1 LLNQLN
7 SKTTRLKKAQIHIAV
22 LILILFSLSACN
34 HTNKVEKRGGYL
46 LVKNTIK
53 NRNSYL
59 PSDELEGF
67 IQQNSLTGRLAPYFR
82 PGIFFYENS
91 LKGKETKFKLFQRKS
106 LGRKPI
112 ILDSL
117 LASITTEKLNI
128 YLKNKGFYHANVTKE
143 IKYRRNTAKVTYH
156 ITSGEPCIVEKFDFV
171 VADSIMLSYILA
183 DAENGKLRKGMIY
196 DTYFLDDE
204 RDRIA
209 NMLRNNSYFNFSL
222 SDIFYI
228 VDTSNNGYKAT
239 VELHTKKIKIE
250 IPGSSDS
257 SNWIQHPRF
266 YINNI
271 YITPNAGIAS
281 NNQLYD
287 TLAYHY
293 YPNKKD
299 TIGKTLYIL
308 NSNNLLLKPSFLSS
322 CLKFAP
328 GDAYNQLATNQTY
341 KKFISQSIIGSAN
354 INMAVHNPD
363 TASPLEKQWIDCNI
377 RLSRNKL
384 FAFNIGSEGTNSAG
398 RFGMGLNTSIQNRNL
413 FRGAEVI
420 SLKLRTSAEIQGS
433 LSNTSLGS
441 DKYFLIF
448 NTLEAGAELSID
460 FPRIL
465 LPYRSKFSSNLQK
478 GLTSVSAGLGF
489 EYRPE
494 YKRKITTA
502 GWSYKWN
509 QGELIKHIFTPVEL
523 NYVNIETS
531 TAFQLYLDTLTDPQ
545 YKSQYTDHLLTMIRY
560 SFILSNVGITK
571 LTNQFFLRINAETS
585 GNMPYFFDKLANN
598 PLTSDGY
605 YERFGVRYSQ
615 YVRFDVDYRKYW
627 KLKYDNTL
635 VFRIIGGIALPYGNS
650 ASIPFEKSF
659 WLGGANDMRGWRLRS
674 LGPGG
679 YASSDQNYDKTGDIL
694 IQSSIEQRFPI
705 YSFLLG
711 SLFID
716 AGNVW
721 LREKSDDFPN
731 GEFKLNSFYKQIA
744 MDMGIGFRFDF
755 SFFIFRIDA
764 AVPFYNPALDD
775 KWFNTNDF
783 RFNKA
788 IWNFGIGYPF

>member
-1 LLNQLN
+1 M
-7 SKTTRLKKAQIHIAV
+7 KKARIHIIL
-22 LILILFSLSACN
+22 LILVLFSLSACY
-34 HTNKVEKRGGYL
+34 HTNKVEQRGGYI

-53 NRNSYL
+53 NRNAYL

-67 IQQNSLTGRLAPYFR
+67 IQQSSLPGRLAPYIR

-106 LGRKPI
+106 FGKKPI
-112 ILDSL
+112 ILDTL
-117 LASITTEKLNI
+117 LAQVSTDKLKI

-143 IKYRRNTAKVTYH
+143 IKCKHNTASVIYH
-156 ITSGEPCIVEKFDFV
+156 INSGEPCIVDKFEYNVPDTV
-171 VADSIMLSYILA
+171 MLAYILA

-209 NMLRNNSYFNFSL
+209 SMLKNNSYFNFSL
-222 SDIFYI
+222 SDIYYV
-228 VDTSNNGYKAT
+228 VDTMNAGYSAT
-239 VELHTKKIKIE
+239 VELHTKKIKVNV
-250 IPGSSDS
+250 PGSGDS
-257 SNWIQHPRF
+257 TKKIQHPRF

-271 YITPNAGIAS
+271 YITPNASIIS
-281 NNQLYD
+281 NVEHYD
-287 TLAYHY
+287 TLAYSY
-293 YPNKKD
+293 LQSKAD
-299 TIGKTLYIL
+299 SVAKTLYIL
-308 NSNNLLLKPSFLSS
+308 HNNDISLKPSFLLS
-322 CLKFAP
+322 CLKLAP
-328 GDAYNQLATNQTY
+328 GDAYNQLAANQTY
-341 KKFISQSIIGSAN
+341 KKLINQGIIGSAN
-354 INMAVHNPD
+354 INMVVYNPD
-363 TASPLEKQWIDCNI
+363 TLSPLEKQWIDCNI
-377 RLSRNKL
+377 RLVRNKL

-433 LSNTSLGS
+433 LNNGS
-441 DKYFLIF
+441 QNSEKYFLIF
-448 NTLEAGAELSID
+448 NTLEGGAEVSID

-465 LPYRSKFSSNLQK
+465 LPYHPKYNQNLHQ
-478 GLTSVSAGLGF
+478 GLTSVSAGIGF

-494 YKRKITTA
+494 YKRNISTA
-502 GWSYKWN
+502 AWSYKWN
-509 QGELIKHIFTPVEL
+509 QGERIKHVFTPIEL
-523 NYVNIETS
+523 NYVNISTS
-531 TAFQLYLDTLTDPQ
+531 QAFQLHLDTLTDPQ

-560 SFILSNVGITK
+560 SFILSNIGITK
-571 LTNQFFLRINAETS
+571 ENDQFFLRLNAETS
-585 GNMPYFFDKLANN
+585 GNIPYLFDNIANN
-598 PLTSDGY
+598 PVTSEGY

-615 YVRFDVDYRKYW
+615 FIRFDADFRKYW
-627 KLKYDNTL
+627 KLKFGNTL
-635 VFRIIGGIALPYGNS
+635 VFRIMGGLALPYGNS
-650 ASIPFEKSF
+650 VSIPFEKSF

-674 LGPGG
+674 LGPGA
-679 YASSDQNYDKTGDIL
+679 YAASDKNYDKTGDIL
-694 IQSSIEQRFPI
+694 LQSSIEQRFPI

-721 LREKSDDFPN
+721 LREKSEDFPN
-731 GEFKLNSFYKQIA
+731 GEFKLSSFYKQIA
-744 MDMGIGFRFDF
+744 MDLGVGFRFDF

-764 AVPFYNPALDD
+764 AVPFYNPALTD

-783 RFNKA
+783 RLRNA